1 MPSIRPILYAVFVLV
16 FIITASVFYFVS
28 LEDKSWMDALWLVM
42 SSVTTTGYNDV
53 MPSTRAGR
61 IITMFLAVLGF
72 GFLTYV
78 LSTSLSG
85 MVEGHISDIWGKR
98 RMVKQIARLKDH
110 IIVCGAGRVGKEVIR
125 ELIRKKKDFVV
136 IEKDPTILEGIR
148 SDGNVLFIA
157 GDATEER
164 ILHMAGVTDAR
175 GVITTIPDDAGSLMI
190 AISCK
195 DFNPEAHIVARATR
209 PESVVR
215 LKRAGADTVVSPSA
229 IAGNRMALASLKPAS
244 VSVVETLIDDHEN
257 NLNLEELCINN
268 KSTLVGMRLKDSR
281 IRDDY
286 GIMVLAIRRES
297 QNIINPEPSEVFM
310 VGDILVLFGAAEQLS
325 LLEKVV
331 AGE

>member
-1 MPSIRPILYAVFVLV
+1 MPSIRPIFYAVFVLI

-28 LEDKSWMDALWLVM
+28 LEEKSWMDALWLVM
-42 SSVTTTGYNDV
+42 SSVTTTGYSDV

-85 MVEGHISDIWGKR
+85 MVEGQISDIWGKR

-136 IEKDPTILEGIR
+136 IEKDPAILERIR
-148 SDGNVLFIA
+148 SEGNVLFIA

-164 ILHMAGVTDAR
+164 ILHMAGVTGAR
-175 GVITTIPDDAGSLMI
+175 GVITTIPDDAGSLLI
-190 AISCK
+190 TISCK
-195 DFNPEAHIVARATR
+195 DSNPEAHVVTRATR
-209 PESVVR
+209 PESVAR

-244 VSVVETLIDDHEN
+244 VAIVETLFDDHEN
-257 NLNLEELCINN
+257 NLNLEELYLNN
-268 KSTLVGMRLKDSR
+268 KSTLVGKKLKDSR

-297 QNIINPEPSEVFM
+297 QNIINPDASEVFM
-310 VGDILVLFGAAEQLS
+310 AGDILVLFGEAEQLS
-325 LLEKVV
+325 LLEKLV

>member
-125 ELIRKKKDFVV
+125 ELIRKKKEFVV

-148 SDGNVLFIA
+148 SEGNVLFIA
-157 GDATEER
+157 GDATEDR
-164 ILHMAGVTDAR
+164 ILYIAGVTEAR

-190 AISCK
+190 TISCK

-209 PESVVR
+209 PESVAR

-257 NLNLEELCINN
+257 NLNLEELRINN
-268 KSTLVGMRLKDSR
+268 KSTLVGKELKDSR

-297 QNIINPEPSEVFM
+297 QNIINPEPSEAFM
-310 VGDILVLFGAAEQLS
+310 AGDILVLFGAAEQLS